1 MNPYTPVPLITVL
14 RSLMGFGVG
23 GYHNFSILELY
34 IEPFW
39 ASRRVK
45 NPNVGSIHCVTSRP
59 ALTMSDSKIA
69 HRRSSRNQAR
79 TETWLMIY
87 DAQVH
92 NMFVKG
98 EWKVESAVMELWSA
112 VGQDQRAA
120 LTG

>member
-23 GYHNFSILELY
+23 GYHSLSILELY
-34 IEPFW
+34 MEPFW

-45 NPNVGSIHCVTSRP
+45 NPNVGSIHWVTSMH
-59 ALTMSDSKIA
+59 ALTISDSRNT
-69 HRRSSRNQAR
+69 HRRMSRNQAR

-92 NMFVKG
+92 NMFVGRK
-98 EWKVESAVMELWSA
+98 WKAESAVMELWSA